1 MSASELAECFLR
13 LRDKNV
19 HNLNLVTGTP
29 YARVIAE
36 ALDMASLDIPVIWNS
51 SGYESIETLELLNPY
66 VSVYM
71 PDLKY
76 LKPEMAQ
83 RYSAAP
89 D

>member
-1 MSASELAECFLR
+1 MMSASELAECFLR

-51 SGYESIETLELLNPY
+51 SGYESIETLEILDPY

-76 LKPEMAQ
+76 LNTDSYE
-83 RYSAAP
+83 RSFG
-89 D
+89 